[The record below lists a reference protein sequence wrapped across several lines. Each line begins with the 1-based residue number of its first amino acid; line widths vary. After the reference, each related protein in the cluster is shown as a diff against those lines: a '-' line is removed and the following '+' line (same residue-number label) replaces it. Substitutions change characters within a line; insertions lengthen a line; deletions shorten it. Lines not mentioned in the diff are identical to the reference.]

1 VKKGDSV
8 KKGQVIGI
16 SGNSGMK
23 NCQPLGY
30 HLHFETEKAFPHQHI
45 QILLNML
52 MLTGI

>member
-8 KKGQVIGI
+8 KKGQIIGI

-30 HLHFETEKAFPHQHI
+30 HLHFETRKGFSS
-45 QILLNML
+45 
-52 MLTGI
+52 